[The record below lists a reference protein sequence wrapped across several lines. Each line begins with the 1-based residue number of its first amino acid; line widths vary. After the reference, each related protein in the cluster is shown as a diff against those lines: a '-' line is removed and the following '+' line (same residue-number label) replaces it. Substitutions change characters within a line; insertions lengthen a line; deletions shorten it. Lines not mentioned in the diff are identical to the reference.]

1 MNGSPPL
8 QPYCMYYVC
17 VLRPLADSEQLPTR
31 THRSAEVLKSPG
43 GDGDGETIT
52 PEPKK
57 KTRKDKKEKKKVKD
71 KERTASFNTTLDALS
86 FSLTPAYMPATP
98 QKQKSKSR
106 SFVLEAGD

>member
-1 MNGSPPL
+1 ML
-8 QPYCMYYVC
+8 VLPYSLVYYVC

-86 FSLTPAYMPATP
+86 FSLTC
-98 QKQKSKSR
+98 QRRHRSKSLNPVHLCWR
-106 SFVLEAGD
+106 QAIRM